1 MTAENDPRLTE
12 ARQVWDQAAASF
24 DEAAD
29 HGLRDPLVRAAWTR
43 LLHELLPVDR
53 GTALDIGCGTGSLSV
68 LLAEFGYQVMGI
80 DLSSAMI
87 ALAQAKAADA
97 GQAIKFAVMEAAFP
111 PFDAQQFDLILCRH
125 LLFMLPTPDQ
135 VLRHWVSLLKPRG
148 RLLLIEGF
156 WHTGAGMHSGE
167 IVTLLPDSLTKV
179 AVRHLSDQAELWGTE
194 VSDERYAITATLGA

>member
-1 MTAENDPRLTE
+1 MTAENNQRLTA

-43 LLHELLPVDR
+43 LLQELLPADR
-53 GTALDIGCGTGSLSV
+53 GTALDIGCGTGSLSL
-68 LLAEFGYQVMGI
+68 LLAGFGYQVTGI
-80 DLSSAMI
+80 DLSPAMI
-87 ALAQAKAADA
+87 ALAQAKAQAA
-97 GQAIKFAVMEAAFP
+97 GLPIHFEVMDAAFP
-111 PFDAQQFDLILCRH
+111 PFAAQQFDLMLCRH

-135 VLRHWVSLLKPRG
+135 VLRHWVSLLKPQG

-167 IVTLLPDSLTKV
+167 IVALLPDSLSQV
-179 AVRHLSDQAELWGTE
+179 AVRHLSDQAELWGAE

>member
-1 MTAENDPRLTE
+1 MTTADEQRLSA
-12 ARQVWDQAAASF
+12 ARHVWDQAAASF

-43 LLHELLPVDR
+43 LLQELLPADR

-68 LLAEFGYQVMGI
+68 LLAESGYQVTGI
-80 DLSSAMI
+80 DLSPAMI
-87 ALAQAKAADA
+87 ALAQAKAAAA
-97 GQAIKFAVMEAAFP
+97 GQTIKFEVMDAAFP

-156 WHTGAGMHSGE
+156 WHTGAGLHSGE
-167 IVTLLPDSLTKV
+167 IVALLPDSLTQV
-179 AVRHLSDQAELWGTE
+179 AVRNLSEQADLWGAD